1 MQTEGVFLI
10 THECDPD
17 HIIADR
23 LCLKVDCPVL
33 EKTGKT
39 TQLSQLIIF
48 VSLPPRLQHG
58 SALNREEQP
67 KQEASDVALRP
78 FLRAVRV

>member
-10 THECDPD
+10 TYGCDPD
-17 HIIADR
+17 HILADR
-23 LCLKVDCPVL
+23 SCLKVDRPVL

-39 TQLSQLIIF
+39 TQLSEFIIF
-48 VSLPPRLQHG
+48 VSLPPLLQP
-58 SALNREEQP
+58 LNREEQR
-67 KQEASDVALRP
+67 KHEASDDALRP